1 MNEIGSALIISD
13 DVFKSIDKYESR
25 LGDIERRIEGIGAT
39 LSRGL
44 ALPSVDGTN
53 LIKSLD
59 KAMDEAVSSAKEKM
73 KGLGETPI
81 EIKANITEVANTV
94 GTSKNNAPTVN
105 VGIKVDEESLSEQAQ
120 EISNQI
126 NNILDNVG
134 NSVEL
139 NIADLKKLISEINDV
154 LDGRKK
160 DGEGEDA
167 EPIRLSL
174 EAQQQLVNTRKK
186 LQDMLKAQ
194 QMSEEE
200 LIALQEKADEKRF
213 KTYQKIQEA
222 TRKIAEEQEK
232 MDKKQREQH
241 RSTYAGSL
249 NYSDMATTL
258 LDRKNAIGYLEK
270 ARLSLDTADS
280 DYAQKL
286 ERINAAIKKH
296 KEVLYQA
303 AEELHKFG
311 NATKSTSLYL
321 ERWAARAMAIFSI
334 NTIKQF
340 AKDLIHVRGEFE
352 LTQRSLSAMLQD
364 RFAAQDVLGK
374 VQELAVKSPFQLT
387 ELNDYVKRLSAY
399 RVETG
404 KLYDTA
410 KMLADVS
417 AGLGVSMDRIVLAY
431 GQVKAAEFLKGTE
444 VRQFTEAGINIYGEL
459 QSYFQEVK
467 GETYSIAQIVDMI
480 SDKMVRFADVEAIFQ
495 RMTSD
500 GGIFFN
506 MQEEQA
512 DTLIGKLSNLGDSYK
527 LMLNEIGKDNEGI
540 LYASVSAVKY
550 LTDNWEGVLNVIK
563 ALIALLVTLKLQSKA
578 AGLGLA
584 SIFEKDITK
593 GGNVLK
599 GSLMYMEH
607 YGKRVG
613 LLFKNL
619 DKTFITNLP
628 LAALSVLAGLI
639 FEGVQRWTNYTKAV
653 SEADAENAKLA
664 TSLEKLS
671 QSYRHLARE
680 AEGANAQQKA
690 AFDSMKRG
698 KINKLA
704 KMLKDINYDI
714 GIDVNTLGEE
724 ELDSTFAVL
733 ESKYQKMIN
742 TIREAKVA
750 AASESAWAVV
760 TDDLAENAKDYRES
774 GDAFLATTNKMDESL
789 KKLRENAQYMKSEGS
804 LKLLKE
810 ADKKENESMI
820 DYYQRLQGII
830 RDIGKY
836 EQAAA
841 PEDYLINIYP
851 HLAQVPM
858 VELQEDAKNFADD
871 LDKVFGEIAKRGD
884 MDVLKVTIDKVA
896 LGQTWGALEKEFAYK
911 HYGINVA
918 VNKENLKKEVDWV
931 EDYLQKALS
940 ENEYKF
946 NVKITPVPDFI
957 TEGDEAKKVRDA
969 WQEVVER
976 INRMEDVQILWGD
989 SLAATFAGTD
999 FGRLKKIGETTV
1011 TKKAL
1016 LEAAKAQ
1023 LELAKARAKA
1033 LGIEDAAN
1041 KAGKST
1047 RDIYTERISLL
1058 KEMNS
1063 KYEELKKLKSDAEA
1077 AGDIEKQYAASLKEV
1092 GMGNILAEG
1101 FVPTK
1106 EETAKMIETVA
1117 GQIKDAGKRSQ
1128 AFREAASLRINIDK
1142 DELSNDLK
1150 SVKDTVT
1157 LYLNS
1162 INLFEELQKSGLGE
1176 GDIKMMFGDIPVS
1189 FDEARKRIEEDYK
1202 ATFGEIEKWGENVL
1216 DAYNEHMD
1224 NIAKKEEE
1232 HAVSTAKALISAYK
1246 KQLTEQV
1253 QLDQWYFEEK
1263 AKIEANENLKKA
1275 PQLQQQLLDN
1285 LQEQYQ
1291 KKTAENTWKEFQE
1304 SSLYIDM
1311 FNDLG
1316 SASYKVLDMME
1327 QKLAS
1332 LRSSL
1337 SNLSPENLK
1346 TIAEQIEKIREEKNA
1361 RNPFR
1366 ALISGMKEL
1375 SRLRKEYEKMGG
1387 DEGLVQASE
1396 NADYFR
1402 QMRDSANR
1410 QYLEKKQEYD
1420 LEVKTNGLK
1429 SKKAKALETEV
1440 SLLKSAVNFNEKEY
1454 KAAQNTLDAFV
1465 QINGQISNI
1474 EGNLGKTIGDFV
1486 SAIDQIGNAVVNLV
1500 SAISE
1505 GDDELQN
1512 MMNTVSSIG
1521 STVAALAQKNYVGAI
1536 TGALNSAAGIVTL
1549 MSDENDIVEMME
1561 EQQRAIDRLER
1572 AYSRLYE
1579 QMEKSYDMA
1588 VLYSTK
1594 NFAADRL
1601 EEEIKGY
1608 EQLIRLERDRKNP
1621 DKDAIIGYENTIRD
1635 LKDKLEDLRQTAI
1648 QALGGIGE
1656 DEYASVAQGF
1666 VDAWVD
1672 AFQEGEDAV
1681 DALNGKFDE
1690 MIENII
1696 KKQMMLRAAK
1706 KYLEPVFKAID
1717 AMFEDESDGGQN
1729 ATRKELDS
1737 VKELMNTQGT
1747 ELNAFLKDFADVL
1760 GFTNRASSDLSKLQ
1774 QGISSVSEET
1784 ATAIESLLN
1793 SIRFFVATQQNDVAI
1808 IKNAVTAYVS
1818 NSDTMDSP
1826 LLQEMKTQTSIQTDI
1841 RNALMDVIKGGHT
1854 KGGRGIRVFMD

>member
-1 MNEIGSALIISD
+1 MSEIGGALIIPD
-13 DVFKSIDKYESR
+13 EVFKSIEKYEKALENLEKKAVGHAQGISAAFKGLDFSAAFDGLKVSADAAADYVKKKFDSLNNTKINAIVGIIDQTGSAGGAGGAGTGVKAAQQELDKYRNLLMEVTNRQNEMVSVR
-25 LGDIERRIEGIGAT
+25 FGD
-39 LSRGL
+39 S
-44 ALPSVDGTN
+44 
-53 LIKSLD
+53 
-59 KAMDEAVSSAKEKM
+59 
-73 KGLGETPI
+73 
-81 EIKANITEVANTV
+81 
-94 GTSKNNAPTVN
+94 
-105 VGIKVDEESLSEQAQ
+105 
-120 EISNQI
+120 
-126 NNILDNVG
+126 
-134 NSVEL
+134 
-139 NIADLKKLISEINDV
+139 NIAELRDAVNKFNQALNNMKNDLSA
-154 LDGRKK
+154 
-160 DGEGEDA
+160 EDP
-167 EPIRLSL
+167 ES
-174 EAQQQLVNTRKK
+174 QQQLVELRN
-186 LQDMLKAQ
+186 MLKERLKIM
-194 QMSEEE
+194 QMSEAEREAYDKRLHRKQVAEEKRQAKELADIEMQRKKADPLTTSANATTIGEREQAIKVLKEWRQTLSSASPELKEVNKEIKRHGDYIKEATGKTEE
-200 LIALQEKADEKRF
+200 LNRESSKLSEIFKRWM
-213 KTYQKIQEA
+213 IGGA
-222 TRKIAEEQEK
+222 TIFLVNNLKGFLRDIVQ
-232 MDKKQREQH
+232 
-241 RSTYAGSL
+241 
-249 NYSDMATTL
+249 
-258 LDRKNAIGYLEK
+258 
-270 ARLSLDTADS
+270 
-280 DYAQKL
+280 
-286 ERINAAIKKH
+286 
-296 KEVLYQA
+296 V
-303 AEELHKFG
+303 
-311 NATKSTSLYL
+311 
-321 ERWAARAMAIFSI
+321 RA
-334 NTIKQF
+334 
-340 AKDLIHVRGEFE
+340 EFE
-352 LTQRSLSAMLQD
+352 LTQKSITAMLQD
-364 RFAAQDVLGK
+364 KF
-374 VQELAVKSPFQLT
+374 LANDIYQKTVALATKSPFT
-387 ELNDYVKRLSAY
+387 VKELSQYVRQLSAY
-399 RVETG
+399 RIETSE
-404 KLYDTA
+404 LYETT
-410 KMLADVS
+410 KRLADVS
-417 AGLGVSMDRIVLAY
+417 AGLGVDMQRIILAY
-431 GQVKAAEFLKGTE
+431 GQVKAAGYLRGTE
-444 VRQFTEAGINIYGEL
+444 VRQFTEAGIGIYKEL
-459 QSYFQEVK
+459 QEYFAAQ
-467 GETYSIAQIVDMI
+467 GEMFSEEQIAKMI
-480 SDKMVRFADVEAIFQ
+480 SNRGVSFEDVEAVFK
-495 RMTSD
+495 RMTSE
-500 GGIFFN
+500 GGMFFQ
-506 MQEEQA
+506 MQEKQA
-512 DTLIGKLSNLGDSYK
+512 ETLAGKLSNLRDSYD
-527 LMLNEIGKDNEGI
+527 LMLNEIGREHEG
-540 LYASVSAVKY
+540 LLKGGVGALTYLVK
-550 LTDNWEGVLNVIK
+550 NWENFKYVIDGIIVSMIALRVQSIKTGQSMALVFSSSFMRKANPIAIGRVIK
-563 ALIALLVTLKLQSKA
+563 SLTSGLAAIGSLIGNIFKSMAANPIAVLITVLAGAVVRLSGIWYKYYTDTKA
-578 AGLGLA
+578 ANAEFSGHSLTVDKLAESYRGLTNAMDKATA
-584 SIFEKDITK
+584 SQKKSIEAAKRGKVAELVKMMKDVSYDPNIDIETLN
-593 GGNVLK
+593 G
-599 GSLMYMEH
+599 EE
-607 YGKRVG
+607 
-613 LLFKNL
+613 L
-619 DKTFITNLP
+619 DKTFAELKTKYEEFI
-628 LAALSVLAGLI
+628 LAIYEAKQNA
-639 FEGVQRWTNYTKAV
+639 A
-653 SEADAENAKLA
+653 SEAAKIMDDDIQENAKEFQNSGDEFLA
-664 TSLEKLS
+664 MAKKMDDSLIILR
-671 QSYRHLARE
+671 QH
-680 AEGANAQQKA
+680 AQ
-690 AFDSMKRG
+690 
-698 KINKLA
+698 L
-704 KMLKDINYDI
+704 LKDKKSLNLLDKADRQD
-714 GIDVNTLGEE
+714 GEDLLG
-724 ELDSTFAVL
+724 
-733 ESKYQKMIN
+733 
-742 TIREAKVA
+742 
-750 AASESAWAVV
+750 
-760 TDDLAENAKDYRES
+760 
-774 GDAFLATTNKMDESL
+774 
-789 KKLRENAQYMKSEGS
+789 
-804 LKLLKE
+804 
-810 ADKKENESMI
+810 
-820 DYYQRLQGII
+820 YYQRLRKVLLDIDMAERKQNNVEYVYYLEPKLTFAPVEELN
-830 RDIGKY
+830 RDAEKFV
-836 EQAAA
+836 
-841 PEDYLINIYP
+841 EDLEEI
-851 HLAQVPM
+851 
-858 VELQEDAKNFADD
+858 
-871 LDKVFGEIAKRGD
+871 FGEIYKRGD
-884 MDVLKVTIDKVA
+884 MDVLQVA
-896 LGQTWGALEKEFAYK
+896 INNVALEKEWGALSKEFALRYF
-911 HYGINVA
+911 GINVA
-918 VNKENLKKEVDWV
+918 VNKENLEKEVDWV

-940 ENEYKF
+940 KNEYKF

-957 TEGDEAKKVRDA
+957 TEGDEAKKARDA

-976 INRMEDVQILWGD
+976 ISRIEDEPIIWD
-989 SLAATFAGTD
+989 SKLDATFKDTD
-999 FGRLKKIGETTV
+999 LGRLKKIGETTV
-1011 TKKAL
+1011 SKAEL
-1016 LEAAKAQ
+1016 LSQAKAQ

-1041 KAGKST
+1041 KTGKST

-1117 GQIKDAGKRSQ
+1117 GQIKNAGKRSQ

-1176 GDIKMMFGDIPVS
+1176 SDIKMMFGDIPVS

-1202 ATFGEIEKWGENVL
+1202 ATFGEIETWGENVL
-1216 DAYNEHMD
+1216 DAYNEHID

-1311 FNDLG
+1311 FNGLG

-1454 KAAQNTLDAFV
+1454 KAAQNTLDTFV

-1486 SAIDQIGNAVVNLV
+1486 SAVDQISNAVVNLV
-1500 SAISE
+1500 SAISG

-1512 MMNTVSSIG
+1512 MMNTVGSIG
-1521 STVAALAQKNYVGAI
+1521 STVAALVQKDYVGAI

-1579 QMEKSYDMA
+1579 QMEKAYDMA

-1621 DKDAIIGYENTIRD
+1621 DKDAIIGYENTISD

-1690 MIENII
+1690 MIESII

-1808 IKNAVTAYVS
+1808 IKNAVTAYFNNS
-1818 NSDTMDSP
+1818 NAMDSP